1 MNKTYIQGGGT
12 KIKYEMP
19 KNTSIITKL
28 ASHTF
33 S

>member
-1 MNKTYIQGGGT
+1 MNKTYLKGGGT
-12 KIKYEMP
+12 KIKYDMP

-28 ASHTF
+28 ASQTF